1 MQKYKIGKQ
10 GASWWIVFVAF
21 LVPFLVSTVWATATQ
36 PAVGTANS
44 AEELFTQMMVAEYVI
59 YEEAEQAALE
69 VRLQIYKYYMDQK
82 LDAPLATSNLHIK
95 IMHRIAEFYG
105 NLLMLRVDTII
116 ETKRRWPDQPV
127 TDQIDMLT
135 YQPQLITDIMQIIDW
150 MVTLEALGLSWD
162 QQKAILTNW
171 HRSETG
177 RMEKKHQIDLRLID
191 IKMTLSR
198 EIPDSA
204 WKKESVD
211 AIVNLQTEIFDDY
224 KLKYNQ
230 TWELLS
236 PEQRAK
242 LLKLAFV
249 AVRSQR

>member
-10 GASWWIVFVAF
+10 SASWWIVFIAF
-21 LVPFLVSTVWATATQ
+21 LLSVNVSTVWANATQ

-44 AEELFTQMMVAEYVI
+44 AEELFKQMMDAEYAI

-69 VRLQIYKYYMDQK
+69 VRLQVYKYYMNQK
-82 LDAPLATSNLHIK
+82 LDAPLAFSTPHMK
-95 IMHRIAEFYG
+95 ILHRIAEIYG
-105 NLLMLRVDTII
+105 RLLMLRVKTII
-116 ETKRRWPDQPV
+116 ETKRRWPDEPV
-127 TDQIDMLT
+127 ADQIDMLT
-135 YQPQLITDIMQIIDW
+135 YQPQLINDIMMNIDW
-150 MVTLEALGLSWD
+150 MITLDSLDLSWD

-171 HRSETG
+171 HRRDTVS
-177 RMEKKHQIDLRLID
+177 MEKNLQTNLRLID
-191 IKMTLSR
+191 IKATLSK
-198 EIPDSA
+198 EIPDLV
-204 WKKESVD
+204 WVKGSVD
-211 AIVNLQTEIFDDY
+211 AIVTLHTEIFDDY

-249 AVRSQR
+249 AVRSQ